1 MMKLLWQPRRRLITN
16 DNVAGSRSTE
26 SAETPT
32 RCSHMAS
39 LILWLRGP
47 ALYFRDSAPA
57 HSNSKADSLPNLPR
71 YARSKQTTFASY
83 GPKTRIWQLITFNTL
98 QRPPIDTA
106 AALRREQPTW
116 SSGRERLKIC
126 MKARR
131 CGRSSCFEQRL
142 LFVALPQS
150 GITAELLKTPFDPSP
165 CSFGLQRPAAGEEP
179 ASHVPSR

>member
-1 MMKLLWQPRRRLITN
+1 
-16 DNVAGSRSTE
+16 
-26 SAETPT
+26 
-32 RCSHMAS
+32 MAS

-116 SSGRERLKIC
+116 SSGRERLKILH
-126 MKARR
+126 
-131 CGRSSCFEQRL
+131 E
-142 LFVALPQS
+142 
-150 GITAELLKTPFDPSP
+150 
-165 CSFGLQRPAAGEEP
+165 GE
-179 ASHVPSR
+179 AVRQVVVF